1 MHKSSLQGKL
11 YVYFG
16 REWSEPWKFSFIYS
30 DCNEGLAQLHLH
42 LDESHIM
49 GQVISY
55 SQLIY

>member
-1 MHKSSLQGKL
+1 MQ

-16 REWSEPWKFSFIYS
+16 MKWSEPWKFSFIYS
-30 DCNEGLAQLHLH
+30 DYNEGLAQLRLH